1 VVKGRLR
8 GWGVILAVGLVVA
21 LASALVGACDK
32 VANRAEAPTN
42 KVTATIT
49 VGNIPIGVAAAEGA
63 VWVTN
68 SVGLGGPASV
78 SRIDPATNKVTATIK
93 VSGRPAEVAAAEGA
107 VWAVNNDVNGSGSV
121 SRIDPATNKVTAT
134 ITVGHLPFGIA
145 TAEGAVWVAN
155 NVDGSVSR
163 IE

>member
-49 VGNIPIGVAAAEGA
+49 VG
-63 VWVTN
+63 
-68 SVGLGGPASV
+68 
-78 SRIDPATNKVTATIK
+78 
-93 VSGRPAEVAAAEGA
+93 
-107 VWAVNNDVNGSGSV
+107 
-121 SRIDPATNKVTAT
+121 
-134 ITVGHLPFGIA
+134 HLPFGIA